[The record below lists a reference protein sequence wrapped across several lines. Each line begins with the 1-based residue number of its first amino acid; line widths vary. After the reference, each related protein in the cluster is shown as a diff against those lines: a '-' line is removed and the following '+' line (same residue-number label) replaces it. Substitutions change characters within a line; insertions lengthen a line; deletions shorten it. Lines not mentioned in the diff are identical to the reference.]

1 MRNGCSIGMDWGET
15 PMCRCGLPAN
25 RSDYRP
31 KIMQTALAE
40 NSMSRLLIY
49 FLKKGGRMMS
59 VEEERKKL
67 LTVKEVAAILRVNTD
82 SVYEFI
88 KAKKLAA
95 VRIGT
100 IKIRPEALE
109 DFIKSSEVQP

>member
-1 MRNGCSIGMDWGET
+1 
-15 PMCRCGLPAN
+15 
-25 RSDYRP
+25 
-31 KIMQTALAE
+31 
-40 NSMSRLLIY
+40 
-49 FLKKGGRMMS
+49 MMS

-82 SVYEFI
+82 SVYVLI